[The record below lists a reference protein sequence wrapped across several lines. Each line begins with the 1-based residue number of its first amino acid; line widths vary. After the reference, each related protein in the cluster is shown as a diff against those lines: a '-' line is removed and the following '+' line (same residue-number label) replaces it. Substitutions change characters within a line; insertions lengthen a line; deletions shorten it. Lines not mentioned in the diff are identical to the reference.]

1 MEGTKVTGFLLAVIA
16 VMVIGSLV
24 INTVI
29 LYRLDGRAEPRASDL
44 AGQLTG
50 DQEALQVG
58 PEVIQGQVG
67 PTDRQRELALRRA
80 EEKEGVKLRG
90 PAATRQAE
98 RGLRRPRVTR
108 ALERAERDL
117 ERRSQALG
125 AQQGEGT
132 SPEHSET
139 TCFGEPAT
147 IVGTP
152 GNDNLIGTANNDV
165 IVGLAGD
172 DFIDGLD
179 RDDKLC
185 GGDGDDR
192 LFGKE
197 GDDELS
203 GGAGND
209 LLNGGRD
216 DRNDNDTCDGGPGV
230 DEASDCEAVTG
241 VP

>member
-1 MEGTKVTGFLLAVIA
+1 MYNLWTNAQG
-16 VMVIGSLV
+16 
-24 INTVI
+24 
-29 LYRLDGRAEPRASDL
+29 DL
-44 AGQLTG
+44 ASQVID
-50 DQEALQVG
+50 DQVALRVS
-58 PEVIQGQVG
+58 PEVIQGQVR

-90 PAATRQAE
+90 PGATRRAE
-98 RGLRRPRVTR
+98 RGLRRPGVTL
-108 ALERAERDL
+108 ALQRAEQDL
-117 ERRSQALG
+117 ERRAGALG
-125 AQQGEGT
+125 RQLGDGT
-132 SPEHSET
+132 SPEQSET

-179 RDDKLC
+179 GDDKLC
-185 GGDGDDR
+185 GGDGNDR

-209 LLNGGRD
+209 FLNGGQD
-216 DRNDNDTCDGGPGV
+216 DRNDNDTCDGGPDV
-230 DEASDCEAVTG
+230 DEAFECEAVTG

>member
-1 MEGTKVTGFLLAVIA
+1 MRNMQGTKVTGFLLAVIGA
-16 VMVIGSLV
+16 MVIGSLGM
-24 INTVI
+24 NAVI
-29 LYRLDGRAEPRASDL
+29 LYKLDGRAGDL
-44 AGQLTG
+44 ARQLK
-50 DQEALQVG
+50 DHQEALQVG

-67 PTDRQRELALRRA
+67 PTDRQKELALRRA

-108 ALERAERDL
+108 ALQRAERDL
-117 ERRSQALG
+117 ERRSQGLG
-125 AQQGEGT
+125 AELGDGT
-132 SPEHSET
+132 SPEQSET

-172 DFIDGLD
+172 DFIDGLG

-209 LLNGGRD
+209 LLNGGTD
-216 DRNDNDTCDGGPGV
+216 DDNDSDNCDGGPGV
-230 DEASDCEAVTG
+230 DEADDCEAVTG